1 MEWHEVELDGSRT
14 IAFPERSIPGYG
26 RESANSDTA
35 EYLGGIIRN
44 GQWGWVTWRYGSD
57 ATLLICSMTTGDY
70 LSWHRF
76 WSESDDLG
84 QRHKQGQRSSIRC
97 VEELFPGDP
106 ERTAMLAICLETWDS
121 GEEKPVNCLIS
132 TQVLIYSIPGSQVLR
147 RFDLDSLNCSAL
159 TFLDQ
164 RICGGTRLSQFDGCL
179 AVATEEGMVLMV
191 DLNSDGLLER
201 NHGRSL
207 CSPSSED
214 EPSYGELYVY
224 SIEEIGNKMDS
235 LLAHCRSKG
244 AHMSVRVDVASCGI
258 SCLMGIGLAPGFAAG
273 LEDGQ
278 ILIYDLIHFHVTTAL
293 RLAGAKERVH
303 GAVKRMCLIM
313 PPDDPK
319 PCFYICA
326 LYQYGDGLHML
337 LHSVSYRRSYVEQD
351 GDTFRFEHFH
361 SSVVRNHQILD
372 RGICPVIGCT
382 TASTF
387 SFAGDSGTL
396 LIVISWHSNA
406 DRKNK
411 LVLFDINQWYK
422 DEMPPCVRQYEVPHY
437 VAGYILSGLQTGLA
451 LLLRSN
457 TIMHFVSLQRYDEHF
472 YPNSLTFDCSLLTPT
487 GSRYYA
493 QDGVQHRFLNALRWE
508 RATIFLSPQS
518 YHEDIVRLRLLPQF
532 CELNHNATF
541 SKTAM
546 YEVILS
552 VALEHKCGGLLND
565 CARSWLDGSFLCN
578 MLDNTKLSLSTLTN
592 WIVKRA
598 GQIKTR
604 CSELCQGIFDYG
616 GYSLDERERREFQVL
631 SDQLRE
637 LVRLQS
643 YIVEQGRRR
652 LSPSVLDDCQANER
666 ALQTVHEYQRL
677 LYWFIDHGL
686 LPEGQHEDHREH
698 REQPL
703 VRLRHE
709 YSEKRAQRKSL
720 YIDALGKLASLPEPY
735 PPDSLHALMHVM
747 LSPDTEL
754 CHKHALVLYLLM
766 DLNQQLAGRFQIA
779 FQLKRDL
786 ANLLRSFWFLDHGD
800 YEKCVKELYKD
811 ATPASNFEAWQ
822 VRLLIEKL
830 LADGAVKAAMQV
842 VSLPPGPLSSALHMD
857 VLLANKNLP
866 EAFQIA
872 RFNDDEN
879 GKPLLERF
887 FRHCIEIGRFKVL
900 AELYLREP
908 EERLLYSLLRQSR
921 SRQTDCV
928 QLILLLQKSKFIE
941 AVSFMDEVAAERER
955 DDSSSTIISAY
966 RSTMAPVAQNIAGTY
981 LRIRDTLDGLEDG
994 QKGGLLEPFSCQLV
1008 KQNASGQLGGIF
1020 QSSAVSAHWATHCQ
1034 SPPKLPPV
1042 SIQSKIGYTNVPFL
1056 RHAQYGLSELPY
1068 RRRIVKPVPHQ
1079 VVEKRQRE
1087 QEEQQEQGQQGTKQ
1101 LYKRRCL
1108 KVERLV
1114 EDVTDYVRSIRE
1126 QNSNKS
1132 ETEGAKQNEATN
1144 LLQAPTFLQTRQPT
1158 TRQSSSSPQAIPTI
1172 LKRNAAAEAV
1182 EGAPPVATSTALAG
1196 AKRFRF
1202 MPPIPLRADR
1212 SMDADSEDGVEEEEG
1227 EEEEGTDEIIVEIE
1241 SRSEPRSACSIESD
1255 EEDEF
1260 LSPLASANVSLVD
1273 QVPSRDS
1280 SRSFAPPAGPQ
1291 PRNSLLRGRND
1302 VGSKIATGAGSESSS
1317 GFGSFATVQPAQTA
1331 SHSQFVP
1338 TICSSKMC
1346 ETQSQVFSSG
1356 SYVVKISERTT
1367 ICGEME
1373 STDLGAELTAAP
1385 SAQWSLP
1392 LARPA
1397 IQGHHRMMDTTL
1409 GMSTYDVASLEQQD
1423 TEVQEQEQELKLG
1436 DTQSLEEQQSPQDEL
1451 MQEQEQEQE
1460 QEQREDQAQTQE
1472 PSETG
1477 GQLAFLG
1484 SAEATAQEPLSSP
1497 TYSLS
1502 SEDSVLSSAGIRNP
1516 LLPTLQTDD
1525 PMYSIVVESTGSIT
1539 TSRSVTHT
1547 PTSFLPSDTNVS
1559 QTSSPRAPHGGDGDA
1574 SPISLYR
1581 ANSLETVDDLD
1592 TTKGSLEEEEE
1603 YDEDDCVIAL
1613 DGTEVRGYVARPQQS
1628 AASSSAELFA
1638 FKDECQEEAAKG
1650 PSPFLS
1656 LGATVNS
1663 DSEVADTIVLDSDD
1677 ESPKE
1682 KDTLPE
1688 QQKEWP
1694 MEEEAPSNESVATVA
1709 FSEHKQPLADNDI
1722 EMKVVEAVP
1731 EVEPLPTDQETQ
1743 PGGLEEIPEEEVDVE
1758 AEEELVVV
1766 VEEEAN
1772 EQSKEGDTTET
1783 KEPSQAKAL
1792 ANSEP
1797 LLTEEEDSRQSLKL
1811 IFSGD
1816 EDEEPAMPAVTTR
1829 SLRPRRSSM
1838 EQLDSPR
1845 TLRPRRSSM
1854 EQLDSPRTLR
1864 PRRVSQE
1871 HRDSPTPVAGRRM
1884 RLRSSDGPTT
1894 SPTSTP
1900 PVSTTKRR
1908 GLQHKHLLEVIV
1920 EQSPMD
1926 TALPRT
1932 RSRTLLNVDS
1942 EAASS
1947 RPATPTQAKGR
1958 GKRATSQAPTTESP
1972 RVRRSLRGNSEPPVA
1987 VSVQPVRKPRAG
1999 GVRTRKTSGG
2009 DQSPVSSAQTDVPPV
2024 VPDSTAPE
2032 ERPRLRRT
2040 ARRRISELSDQSGNA
2055 TTTDAPV
2062 SEATSSRT
2070 SSRANSATS
2079 STTSIQNRELR
2090 PRQRRT
2096 SKTEH

>member
-1 MEWHEVELDGSRT
+1 MEWYEVELDGSRT
-14 IAFPERSIPGYG
+14 IAFPERSVPGFG
-26 RESANSDTA
+26 REASKSDTG

-97 VEELFPGDP
+97 VEELFPGEP
-106 ERTAMLAICLETWDS
+106 ERTAMLAICLESWDS
-121 GEEKPVNCLIS
+121 GEEKPVNCPIV
-132 TQVLIYSIPGSQVLR
+132 TEVLIYSIPGSQVLR
-147 RFDLDSLNCSAL
+147 RFDLHSFTCSAL

-164 RICGGTRLSQFDGCL
+164 RICGGTRLTQFDGCL
-179 AVATEEGMVLMV
+179 AVSTEEGMVLMV
-191 DLNSDGLLER
+191 DLNSERLLER
-201 NHGRSL
+201 SRSRSL

-214 EPSYGELYVY
+214 EPSYGDLYIFP
-224 SIEEIGNKMDS
+224 SEEIGLNIEPT
-235 LLAHCRSKG
+235 LAHCRSKG
-244 AHMSVRVDVASCGI
+244 AHMAVRVDVASCGI
-258 SCLMGIGLAPGFAAG
+258 SCLIDISLAPGFAAG
-273 LEDGQ
+273 LDDGR

-293 RLAGAKERVH
+293 RPAGAKEAIH

-326 LYQYGDGLHML
+326 LYQYADGLSML
-337 LHSVSYRRSYVEQD
+337 LHSVSYRRSYVEQV

-361 SSVVRNHQILD
+361 SSSLRNHQILD
-372 RGICPVIGCT
+372 RGICPVMGCT

-437 VAGYILSGLQTGLA
+437 VAGYILSGLHTGLA
-451 LLLRSN
+451 LQLRSN

-508 RATIFLSPQS
+508 RATLFLHPQI
-518 YHEDIVRLRLLPQF
+518 YHEDIIRLCLLPQF
-532 CELNHNATF
+532 CELNHKATF

-552 VALEHKCGGLLND
+552 VALEHKCGALLND

-616 GYSLDERERREFQVL
+616 GYSLDERERREFLLL

-643 YIVEQGRRR
+643 YIVELGRRR
-652 LSPSVLDDCQANER
+652 LTPSVLDDCQATER
-666 ALQTVHEYQRL
+666 ALQTVHEYQRV

-686 LPEGQHEDHREH
+686 LPEGHHEDHREP

-720 YIDALGKLASLPEPY
+720 YIDALGKLASLSEPY

-747 LSPDTEL
+747 FSPDTEL
-754 CHKHALVLYLLM
+754 CHKHALILYLLM
-766 DLNQQLAGRFQIA
+766 DLNQQLAERFQIA
-779 FQLKRDL
+779 FHLNKDL
-786 ANLLRSFWFLDHGD
+786 TKPLRSFWYLDHGD
-800 YEKCVKELYKD
+800 YEQCVNELYKD
-811 ATPASNFEAWQ
+811 AAPASNFEAWQ

-842 VSLPPGPLSSALHMD
+842 AILPPGPLSSALHMS
-857 VLLANKNLP
+857 VLLANKNMP

-872 RFNDDEN
+872 RLYDDED
-879 GKPLLERF
+879 GQPLLERF
-887 FRHCIEIGRFKVL
+887 FRHCIDIGRFKVL
-900 AELYLREP
+900 AELYLRES
-908 EERLLYSLLRQSR
+908 EERLLYSLLRQCR
-921 SRQTDCV
+921 SRHTDCV
-928 QLILLLQKSKFIE
+928 QLILMLQKSKFIE

-955 DDSSSTIISAY
+955 DESSSTIISAY

-994 QKGGLLEPFSCQLV
+994 QRGGLLEPFSCQLV

-1020 QSSAVSAHWATHCQ
+1020 QSSAVSAHWATHCE
-1034 SPPKLPPV
+1034 SPPKLPKVV

-1056 RHAQYGLSELPY
+1056 RHAQYGLSELPH

-1087 QEEQQEQGQQGTKQ
+1087 QEEQRTDHQEQRQQYPKQ
-1101 LYKRRCL
+1101 VYKRRCL
-1108 KVERLV
+1108 VAERLV
-1114 EDVTDYVRSIRE
+1114 EDVKDYVRSILE
-1126 QNSNKS
+1126 QNPDKS
-1132 ETEGAKQNEATN
+1132 DVGETKQNEATH
-1144 LLQAPTFLQTRQPT
+1144 LLQAPTFLQTRQPM
-1158 TRQSSSSPQAIPTI
+1158 TRQNSNSPQPIPTI
-1172 LKRNAAAEAV
+1172 LKRNAAVEPV
-1182 EGAPPVATSTALAG
+1182 EGTSPMATSTALAG

-1202 MPPIPLRADR
+1202 MPPIPLQTDK
-1212 SMDADSEDGVEEEEG
+1212 SLEVDSEDAIEDEEG
-1227 EEEEGTDEIIVEIE
+1227 EEEDETDEIIVEIE
-1241 SRSEPRSACSIESD
+1241 SRSEPRSASSIESD
-1255 EEDEF
+1255 QEDEF
-1260 LSPLASANVSLVD
+1260 LSPLVSANVSLVE
-1273 QVPSRDS
+1273 QVSLRDS
-1280 SRSFAPPAGPQ
+1280 PRSFAPPLGPQ
-1291 PRNSLLRGRND
+1291 PRNSLLHGRNEI
-1302 VGSKIATGAGSESSS
+1302 GRKIGTGTGSESSS
-1317 GFGSFATVQPAQTA
+1317 GFGSFATVQPAQTT

-1338 TICSSKMC
+1338 TICSSKMG
-1346 ETQSQVFSSG
+1346 ETQSQVFFSSSSG
-1356 SYVVKISERTT
+1356 VKISERTT

-1373 STDLGAELTAAP
+1373 STDLGAELAAAP

-1397 IQGHHRMMDTTL
+1397 IQGHHQMMDTTL

-1423 TEVQEQEQELKLG
+1423 TQDQEQEEELKLG
-1436 DTQSLEEQQSPQDEL
+1436 DTQSLEEQHNPQDEL
-1451 MQEQEQEQE
+1451 KQELEQ
-1460 QEQREDQAQTQE
+1460 DQSQVQE
-1472 PSETG
+1472 PLGTD

-1484 SAEATAQEPLSSP
+1484 SSEPTTQEPPSP

-1502 SEDSVLSSAGIRNP
+1502 SEDSDMSSAGIPNP
-1516 LLPTLQTDD
+1516 MLPTLHTED

-1559 QTSSPRAPHGGDGDA
+1559 HTPSPRAPHGGDGDG

-1638 FKDECQEEAAKG
+1638 FKDECQEEAAGG

-1663 DSEVADTIVLDSDD
+1663 DSEVADTIVIDSDE

-1682 KDTLPE
+1682 KDTQPE
-1688 QQKEWP
+1688 QQKECP
-1694 MEEEAPSNESVATVA
+1694 MEEDDPSNDSVATVA
-1709 FSEHKQPLADNDI
+1709 FSEHKQPLADIDI
-1722 EMKVVEAVP
+1722 EMKVE
-1731 EVEPLPTDQETQ
+1731 EVEPSPAGQGSSQQACE
-1743 PGGLEEIPEEEVDVE
+1743 LEKIPEEEVDVE
-1758 AEEELVVV
+1758 AEEQVLVE
-1766 VEEEAN
+1766 VEREAN
-1772 EQSKEGDTTET
+1772 EQPKEGDKTET
-1783 KEPSQAKAL
+1783 KDSSVAEAHPKA
-1792 ANSEP
+1792 EP
-1797 LLTEEEDSRQSLKL
+1797 LLPEEEDSRQSLKL

-1816 EDEEPAMPAVTTR
+1816 EDEEKFVPTVTTR
-1829 SLRPRRSSM
+1829 SLRSRCSST
-1838 EQLDSPR
+1838 EQQ
-1845 TLRPRRSSM
+1845 
-1854 EQLDSPRTLR
+1854 ESPRTLR

-1871 HRDSPTPVAGRRM
+1871 HRDSPTPVRGPRM
-1884 RLRSSDGPTT
+1884 RLRSTDALT
-1894 SPTSTP
+1894 SSPVSTP
-1900 PVSTTKRR
+1900 PVSTPKRR
-1908 GLQHKHLLEVIV
+1908 GSQHKHLLDVIV
-1920 EQSPMD
+1920 EQSPLD

-1932 RSRTLLNVDS
+1932 RSRTILSVDS
-1942 EAASS
+1942 ETASP
-1947 RPATPTQAKGR
+1947 RPATPTNAKAR
-1958 GKRATSQAPTTESP
+1958 GKRASSQAPATKSP
-1972 RVRRSLRGNSEPPVA
+1972 RVRQQRGNSEPPVA
-1987 VSVQPVRKPRAG
+1987 LSGPHTRVRKSTTV
-1999 GVRTRKTSGG
+1999 GVRTRKTSAG
-2009 DQSPVSSAQTDVPPV
+2009 DRQSVSPVSLAQTDAPIV
-2024 VPDSTAPE
+2024 VPESTEPE

-2040 ARRRISELSDQSGNA
+2040 ARRRISDLSDQSGNA

-2062 SEATSSRT
+2062 LDSSSSTTSS
-2070 SSRANSATS
+2070 SANSATS
-2079 STTSIQNRELR
+2079 STQNRELR

-2096 SKTEH
+2096 STSKH